1 MNKQVFFAPFRLS
14 WFNFFDYRLHTGL
27 PLPKEATLDL
37 EQFAMSIDFSS
48 FEFKKGTFY
57 NGYDVVHYQFS
68 FLIGELIIEETFF
81 LEKATIK
88 AKTHFSSEEEM
99 ETFLSAIYTLFGV
112 VHHHKQMRVLDGIN
126 FSSQFQE
133 LFPEYECRFRHFYSN
148 VCYADFYVDSKD
160 PQYNC
165 MYIEN
170 TGDFYFFYKVDE
182 RNITHTVNDLSET
195 IKKEAKMNEVFIE
208 DFMNLFKK
216 RRLKLTL

>member
-14 WFNFFDYRLHTGL
+14 WFNFFNYRLNAGL
-27 PLPKEATLDL
+27 PLLKEATFDS
-37 EQFAMSIDFSS
+37 EQVSMSIDFSTL
-48 FEFKKGTFY
+48 ELKKGTFF

-88 AKTHFSSEEEM
+88 AKTHFSSQEEM
-99 ETFLSAIYTLFGV
+99 DTFLSAIYTLFGV
-112 VHHHKQMRVLDGIN
+112 VHHHKQMHLMDGID
-126 FSSQFQE
+126 FSFQFQE

-148 VCYADFYVDSKD
+148 VCYADFYVDNKD
-160 PQYNC
+160 PQYNG

-182 RNITHTVNDLSET
+182 RYITHTVDDFSET
-195 IKKEAKMNEVFIE
+195 IKKEAKMNEIFIQE
-208 DFMNLFKK
+208 FMALFKK
-216 RRLKLTL
+216 RRLKLTF